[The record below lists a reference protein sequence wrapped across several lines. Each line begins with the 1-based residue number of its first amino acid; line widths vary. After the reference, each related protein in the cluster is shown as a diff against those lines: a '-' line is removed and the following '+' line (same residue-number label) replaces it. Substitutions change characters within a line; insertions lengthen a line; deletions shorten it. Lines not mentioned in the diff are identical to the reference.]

1 MQSRRHRWGSRGRAV
16 SPPDIKAKGLR
27 IGIVVSRFNAHI
39 TERLLKG
46 AEAALAAQ
54 GVDRK
59 KIRTVWVPGAFE
71 IPILLQ
77 KLARSR
83 RFDGL
88 IALGAVIRGETP
100 HFDYVAAQAAR
111 GTMKVMLGE
120 GIPVAFGILTTDNVK
135 QALERAGGRHG
146 NKGEEAALVAI
157 EMAKLVKN
165 GA

>member
-1 MQSRRHRWGSRGRAV
+1 MKKSSGAIRTLSG
-16 SPPDIKAKGLR
+16 KGLR
-27 IGIVVSRFNAHI
+27 IGIVVGRFNAHI

-46 AEAALAAQ
+46 AEAALAAR

-71 IPILLQ
+71 IPILLR
-77 KLARSR
+77 KMARSR

-100 HFDYVAAQAAR
+100 HFDYVAAEAAR
-111 GTMKVMLGE
+111 GVMKVMLE
-120 GIPVAFGILTTDNVK
+120 EAIPVAFGILTTDNVK
-135 QALERAGGRHG
+135 QALDRAGGRHG
-146 NKGEEAALVAI
+146 NKGEEAALVVI

-165 GA
+165 GTST